1 MKATRRC
8 SSPGQDCSTDSSD
21 GHGAP
26 PTSRPG
32 IRGMYVRRLLA
43 GCRCSEIGARNPA
56 YCQWPLV
63 RRNASHDHTCIH
75 AYTHTCTHTCIY
87 PCMHMRIYAHT
98 CMHACCLH
106 CLHCSARDDGRLV
119 RARTAA
125 PKSTKALKMRRNEE
139 DFTQESLASL
149 SQMVQSAAGVRTL
162 LALLHHAFQL
172 TPTLR

>member
-1 MKATRRC
+1 MRGVARR
-8 SSPGQDCSTDSSD
+8 T
-21 GHGAP
+21 
-26 PTSRPG
+26 
-32 IRGMYVRRLLA
+32 
-43 GCRCSEIGARNPA
+43 
-56 YCQWPLV
+56 
-63 RRNASHDHTCIH
+63 
-75 AYTHTCTHTCIY
+75 
-87 PCMHMRIYAHT
+87 
-98 CMHACCLH
+98 
-106 CLHCSARDDGRLV
+106 RDDGRLV